1 VLEGVAYKT
10 ENINLSID
18 VEALNKK
25 VIAATS
31 EHGNGSIAVLLCS
44 YGEAKEIF
52 ALAKSYPALSKVKWF
67 GSGGIV

>member
-25 VIAATS
+25 VIAAT
-31 EHGNGSIAVLLCS
+31 
-44 YGEAKEIF
+44 
-52 ALAKSYPALSKVKWF
+52 
-67 GSGGIV
+67 